1 MQKQSYDIL
10 KSDFITA
17 VYEYKECPPFYDDP
31 APTWANGLNKIYT
44 NCSKVNVGINTNI
57 PRVRL
62 DVIGTAFMSRISLGY
77 ADPTNMGTRY
87 FHLKMPTSQTGID
100 SSTIFLVEN
109 QERELF
115 QINNDGKVRTREII
129 VDTQTPWPD
138 YVFEDDYSLMSLK
151 EIESFVNENGHLPNI
166 PSAQTIQETGVD
178 VGEMNRLLLEKIEEL
193 TLHIIQQ
200 QKEIDT
206 LKTILE
212 DH

>member
-1 MQKQSYDIL
+1 MKSFIIISILALNFVSNHSKAQNVLPKNGYVGIQTSNPKVQLDVRGTSYSNMLIL
-10 KSDFITA
+10 GEYPANTSA
-17 VYEYKECPPFYDDP
+17 VFHLYTNNP
-31 APTWANGLNKIYT
+31 APDSMLLLIENEERKL
-44 NCSKVNVGINTNI
+44 
-57 PRVRL
+57 L
-62 DVIGTAFMSRISLGY
+62 QL
-77 ADPTNMGTRY
+77 
-87 FHLKMPTSQTGID
+87 TS
-100 SSTIFLVEN
+100 
-109 QERELF
+109 
-115 QINNDGKVRTREII
+115 DGVLRSREII
-129 VDTQTPWPD
+129 VDADSWPD

-206 LKTILE
+206 LKSILE